1 MAEGL
6 AYTFYTYSD
15 AAVPRDERW
24 KPTGLRDIFFADRTE
39 AKRAVLAMRDDIAAD
54 PEMAWTVT
62 NIEKV
67 VTVPISHSNILLL
80 LNNGLGAFIAD
91 YEVLETIV

>member
-6 AYTFYTYSD
+6 TYTFYTYSD
-15 AAVPRDERW
+15 AAVPLEDRW
-24 KPTGLRDIFFADRTE
+24 KPTGLRDIFFADREE

-54 PEMAWTVT
+54 PDMEWTST

-67 VTVPISHSNILLL
+67 VTVPISHSSIMLL
-80 LNNGLGAFIAD
+80 LNSGPGAFVAD
-91 YEVLETIV
+91 YEILETIA